1 MPFPNEHSCRV
12 KDPADFQKGSFR
24 RKNIDNGIDLILGRL
39 QGETTMTKQAYRFK
53 KSVYTQAEA
62 KEWLKKNKIT
72 CTRFEPAAK
81 CLTETFFENLK
92 L

>member
-12 KDPADFQKGSFR
+12 RDPADFQKGSFR
-24 RKNIDNGIDLILGRL
+24 RKNIDNGVDLILGRL

-53 KSVYTQAEA
+53 KSIYTEAEA
-62 KEWLKKNKIT
+62 REWCKKHKIT
-72 CTRFEPAAK
+72 CIRFEPASKA
-81 CLTETFFENLK
+81 LFETFFENLR